1 MMPGKMYQ
9 CRSWKLL
16 IIATS
21 NWSDTDMIFEHVVGF
36 RPGAI
41 RSANERPL
49 SWLRH
54 WLSHNN
60 WKQLL
65 NQVVLRWQIF
75 VGKWHKSCYMS
86 RIYGERQ
93 PGILVKVMYL
103 YRSHMQKKR
112 WIDCLSYIS
121 KPLFGD
127 VQLNS
132 RDRSDIPRWQTF
144 VDDLY
149 IRRYWNSEFYKYRR
163 ARHFTLNWVSQF
175 LSHFSC
181 FIISSNQFK
190 RIHIY
195 THIHTYIIHMAQSSL
210 SSSRFSSLW
219 LQRWL

>member
-49 SWLRH
+49 SWLWH

-60 WKQLL
+60 WNQLL

-93 PGILVKVMYL
+93 PCILVKVMYL
-103 YRSHMQKKR
+103 YRSHMQKKGGSTV
-112 WIDCLSYIS
+112 CLTSPSLCLVMCSSTPGIAVT
-121 KPLFGD
+121 F
-127 VQLNS
+127 
-132 RDRSDIPRWQTF
+132 RDD
-144 VDDLY
+144 
-149 IRRYWNSEFYKYRR
+149 K
-163 ARHFTLNWVSQF
+163 
-175 LSHFSC
+175 LSLM
-181 FIISSNQFK
+181 
-190 RIHIY
+190 
-195 THIHTYIIHMAQSSL
+195 TYIYEGTGTQNFINIEEQDISHWTGCRNFCHIFHAS
-210 SSSRFSSLW
+210 
-219 LQRWL
+219 